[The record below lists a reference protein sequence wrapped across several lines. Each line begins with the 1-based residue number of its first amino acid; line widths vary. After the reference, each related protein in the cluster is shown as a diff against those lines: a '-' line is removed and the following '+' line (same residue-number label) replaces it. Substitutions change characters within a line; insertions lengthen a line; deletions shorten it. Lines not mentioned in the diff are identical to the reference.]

1 MHAHR
6 TSTLDRAARVFF
18 ALGGLFLTCLVVSDI
33 IGGAKLAHI
42 GEIAGRPI
50 IISVGM
56 LAFPITF
63 VLTDL
68 VNEFYGGAATR
79 FLSYV
84 GLGML
89 LLTLGVLLLAT
100 ALPPAAHTPFP
111 DEMFGR
117 IFGSSLRGILASAT
131 AYFVGQLIDI
141 FLFGVLRRLARGR
154 YIWLRATGSTVVS
167 QLVDTLVVQFI
178 IWGGRLPQQEI
189 WDLAANS
196 YVLKFLLALAA
207 TPAIYL
213 GHGVLGRLLH
223 MEPTPEALEEAAP
236 AGSSAG

>member
-1 MHAHR
+1 
-6 TSTLDRAARVFF
+6 
-18 ALGGLFLTCLVVSDI
+18 
-33 IGGAKLAHI
+33 
-42 GEIAGRPI
+42 
-50 IISVGM
+50 
-56 LAFPITF
+56 
-63 VLTDL
+63 
-68 VNEFYGGAATR
+68 
-79 FLSYV
+79 
-84 GLGML
+84 
-89 LLTLGVLLLAT
+89 
-100 ALPPAAHTPFP
+100 
-111 DEMFGR
+111 MFGR

>member
-6 TSTLDRAARVFF
+6 PSTLDRTARVFF
-18 ALGGLFLTCLVVSDI
+18 VLGGLFITCLVVSDI
-33 IGGAKLAHI
+33 IGGAKLARI
-42 GEIAGRPI
+42 GELAGRPI

-89 LLTLGVLLLAT
+89 LLTLGVLLLAS
-100 ALPPAAHTPFP
+100 ALPPAPHTPFP
-111 DEMFGR
+111 DETFGR

-131 AYFVGQLIDI
+131 AYLVGQLIDI
-141 FLFGVLRRLARGR
+141 FLFGVLRRLCRGR
-154 YIWLRATGSTVVS
+154 YIWLRATGSTIFS

-223 MEPTPEALEEAAP
+223 VAPTPEALEEAAP
-236 AGSSAG
+236 VRSAVG